1 MNEERE
7 TFWIVWCPT
16 GSQPPSYRHIAY
28 DQAVHEAERLAKSA
42 PGQEFY
48 VMAAASMRCVDNMK
62 RVHFSQSI
70 PF

>member
-1 MNEERE
+1 MSEERE

-16 GSQPPSYRHIAY
+16 GSQPPRHQHAGY
-28 DQAVHEAERLAKSA
+28 DQAVREAERLAMSA

-48 VMAAASMRCVDNMK
+48 VMAADTMRIVDNMK
-62 RVHFSQSI
+62 RVDFVREM